1 MLSMDPVYL
10 CRYISMI
17 QQMKRFHS
25 TTCIN
30 TLPAIH
36 LARTTQTT
44 STIPL
49 ITQLFNLWQE
59 CLTMNLSDRP
69 TNILSYKIHQQFTTH
84 TIFQLYVESLLT
96 VNVPRELV
104 EVPHENF
111 IVQPS
116 WLFHC
121 HYQLK
126 PNAETCVFIYAIS
139 FSSYLFYLPCPLCFS
154 FISNLS

>member
-1 MLSMDPVYL
+1 MLSMDPAYL
-10 CRYISMI
+10 YCYILMI

-25 TTCIN
+25 TTCIYM
-30 TLPAIH
+30 LPAVL
-36 LARTTQTT
+36 LARTMWTT

-49 ITQLFNLWQE
+49 ITQLFDLWQE
-59 CLTMNLSDRP
+59 CLTTNLSDRP

-84 TIFQLYVESLLT
+84 TIFQLYVESSLT

-116 WLFHC
+116 WLFRC
-121 HYQLK
+121 QYQL
-126 PNAETCVFIYAIS
+126 NAETYVPLYAVS
-139 FSSYLFYLPCPLCFS
+139 FSFYLFSLLCPLC
-154 FISNLS
+154 IL